1 MGSQRTMKSRVSL
14 AGCSV
19 VRKDCSSC
27 GHGLHNAEGNARYDA
42 EGTLDDDCVTEPSL
56 PTVYTSTD
64 CPHYCSWCV
73 QIQRNCSL
81 SCCTG
86 STSSWK
92 LRQRLLLS
100 TYDPNHPYLPPPS
113 TVVRRSHPLWLPV
126 STTIGSSP
134 SLASASIGP
143 SSRLRST
150 HRCLLRKRGFSSE
163 LLASFAL
170 RDRFKVL
177 LQYVPFC
184 LGFHASVLKLIGAL
198 NSSFDKSAVIGF
210 KI

>member
-1 MGSQRTMKSRVSL
+1 VQIALTIAPGAFKSNEIAVSHV
-14 AGCSV
+14 AQV
-19 VRKDCSSC
+19 V
-27 GHGLHNAEGNARYDA
+27 LHLGN
-42 EGTLDDDCVTEPSL
+42 CVNDSFSL
-56 PTVYTSTD
+56 PTTS
-64 CPHYCSWCV
+64 
-73 QIQRNCSL
+73 
-81 SCCTG
+81 
-86 STSSWK
+86 
-92 LRQRLLLS
+92 
-100 TYDPNHPYLPPPS
+100 NHPYLPPPS